1 MLILKAGGAII
12 LLKRILI
19 VFCLFA
25 VQAVSALE
33 VDDLYETEVLAK
45 SRSEQDRKLAFQQA
59 LKIVL
64 GRVLVADD
72 ISQQKLVKTAL
83 QAAEQYVREFQYS
96 MAAGHRY
103 AGTGSRL
110 LRVRFDEDMI
120 QQLFRDSGIGIWNE
134 VRPETLVWLVIEK
147 NGQRRFYNAE
157 TMPEV
162 EHALLEASRLKGIPV
177 IFPMLD
183 LEEEQLITVND
194 VLSADPRLL
203 LDVSSRYD
211 VVSILAGRMLKKGHC
226 WQAEWALYFNDK
238 ISQWNSPCESLKK
251 AALSGMQGV
260 YAELSRF
267 YGVKPA
273 KSPVK
278 YQFNRYHE
286 PYRAPSF

>member
-1 MLILKAGGAII
+1 MLILKAVGAVI

-19 VFCLFA
+19 VLCLFT
-25 VQAVSALE
+25 VQAASALE
-33 VDDLYETEVLAK
+33 VDDLYETEVVAK
-45 SRSEQDRKLAFQQA
+45 SRSEQDRKQAFQQA

-64 GRVLVADD
+64 GRVLVTDD
-72 ISQQKLVKTAL
+72 ISQQQLVKTAL

-96 MAAGHRY
+96 MVSGEGFS
-103 AGTGSRL
+103 GTGSRL

-134 VRPETLVWLVIEK
+134 VRPETLVWLVIEQH
-147 NGQRRFYNAE
+147 GQRHFYNAE

-162 EHALLEASRLKGIPV
+162 EYALSEASRLKGIPV

-194 VLSADPRLL
+194 VLSADSRLL
-203 LDVSSRYD
+203 LDISARYD
-211 VVSILAGRMLKKGHC
+211 VVSILAGRMVKEGHC

-238 ISQWNSPCESLKK
+238 IAQWSSPCESLKK

-267 YGVKPA
+267 YGVKPV

-278 YQFNRYHE
+278 NQFNLYHE

>member
-1 MLILKAGGAII
+1 MLILNVVGAVI
-12 LLKRILI
+12 LIKRILI
-19 VFCLFA
+19 ILCLCA
-25 VQAVSALE
+25 VQAASALE
-33 VDDLYETEVLAK
+33 VDDLYETEVVAK
-45 SRSEQDRKLAFQQA
+45 SRSEQDRKQAFQQA

-64 GRVLVADD
+64 GRVLVTDD
-72 ISQQKLVKTAL
+72 ISQQQLVKTAL

-96 MAAGHRY
+96 MVSGERFS
-103 AGTGSRL
+103 GTGSRL

-134 VRPETLVWLVIEK
+134 VRPETLVWLVIEQH
-147 NGQRRFYNAE
+147 GQRHFYNAE

-162 EHALLEASRLKGIPV
+162 EHALSEASRLKGIPV

-203 LDVSSRYD
+203 LDISARYD
-211 VVSILAGRMLKKGHC
+211 VVSILAGRMVKKGHC

-238 ISQWNSPCESLKK
+238 IAQWNSPCESLKK

-278 YQFNRYHE
+278 NQFNRYHE